1 MWVCHCYLSVSAA
14 LNTVIAQSMVP
25 AALTDYNFGGEMSLF
40 LVCNEWVE
48 LPCNS
53 EEAPGEEL
61 EEHTMVA
68 HQVIGH
74 WEFTGYEEQYYILE
88 CQFTYIFIDFNFLQY
103 SSVPQK
109 GHAIYTGAGHIII
122 IRISSKS

>member
-1 MWVCHCYLSVSAA
+1 
-14 LNTVIAQSMVP
+14 MVP
-25 AALTDYNFGGEMSLF
+25 AALTDCNSGGEMSVF
-40 LVCNEWVE
+40 LVCNEWAE

-53 EEAPGEEL
+53 EEAPEEL

-74 WEFTGYEEQYYILE
+74 WEFTGYEEQNDIAE

-103 SSVPQK
+103 SSVPLK
-109 GHAIYTGAGHIII
+109 GHVIYSISSNHIII
-122 IRISSKS
+122 STFSS